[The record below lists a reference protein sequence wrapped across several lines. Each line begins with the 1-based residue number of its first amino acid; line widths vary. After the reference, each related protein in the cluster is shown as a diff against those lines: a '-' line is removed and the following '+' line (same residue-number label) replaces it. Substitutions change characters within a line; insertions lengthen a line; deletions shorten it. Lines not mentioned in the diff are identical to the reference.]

1 MQIELLDQKHFIVKN
16 LIASYRNEWQRE
28 SGQRYKE
35 RRQRFYI
42 SDVSKCDRE
51 IYYLFKH
58 PAEKRTIAD
67 RTLVFF
73 RHGNMYHEEIQQRLR
88 ASRTIDNARDMEY
101 GLEDFEIDTT
111 GRLDCF
117 VREEEGLA
125 VTELKSKNPYGFAT
139 DVPEAAEVD
148 QLLWYIY
155 AAKRSKTLRRR
166 NILDHGYVLYME
178 RGEVSE
184 FPFRVWRVAYDAK
197 AKKRVKEIRER
208 FIELKAVIGARKPP
222 QRTYERESVKCQ
234 YCVFREYC
242 WQGVPVIEEAKMV
255 ADTAVEKP
263 EMELVESAE
272 RRYVQLKRE
281 IAERETEKD
290 AVYDLLLRYFIAT
303 GVAETELLVHG
314 VSKEVTLD
322 EAYLLKTLRAKWPL
336 IARVQ
341 AKLIKQ
347 AIKDGEVD
355 PETYE
360 RAKRATGIKHTI
372 RIKKISKEA
381 KNADKKPIKHTAS
394 SKIGKDTAG
403 HKGKNR

>member
-1 MQIELLDQKHFIVKN
+1 MQIEPLDQKHFLIKN
-16 LIASYRNEWQRE
+16 LIASYRNEWQRA

-35 RRQRFYI
+35 RRQHFYI

-88 ASRTIDNARDMEY
+88 TMKTIDNSRDMEY

-125 VTELKSKNPYGFAT
+125 VTELKSKNPYGYVA
-139 DVPEAAEVD
+139 DVPEPAEVD
-148 QLLWYIY
+148 QLLWYMH
-155 AAKRSKTLRRR
+155 AAKRSKTLRKR
-166 NILDHGYVLYME
+166 NILNHGYILYME

-184 FPFRVWRVAYDAK
+184 FPFRAWRIVYNAEAK
-197 AKKRVKEIRER
+197 RRVQEIRER
-208 FIELKAVIGARKPP
+208 FMALKAIIAKRKPP
-222 QRTYERESVKCQ
+222 QRIHERESLKCQ

-290 AVYDLLLRYFIAT
+290 DVYRLLLRYFMAT
-303 GVAETELLVHG
+303 GAEETELLAHG
-314 VSKEVTLD
+314 VSKEITLD
-322 EAYLLKTLRAKWPL
+322 EKYLLKRLQDVWPL

-341 AKLIKQ
+341 TKLIKQ
-347 AIKDGEVD
+347 AIKDGKVD
-355 PETYE
+355 PEIYE
-360 RAKRATGIKHTI
+360 RAKKATGVKHTI
-372 RIKKISKEA
+372 RIKKIKKE
-381 KNADKKPIKHTAS
+381 KDNANKKSLKHTPS
-394 SKIGKDTAG
+394 SKVRKDTAG